1 MRVHCHCLETHQK
14 RASDPTTDGC
24 EPPCGCWEL
33 NSGLLEEPPVVFLV
47 VCLVGWLVGFG
58 FWFFEIWDEA
68 AVMAE

>member
-1 MRVHCHCLETHQK
+1 V
-14 RASDPTTDGC
+14 G
-24 EPPCGCWEL
+24 
-33 NSGLLEEPPVVFLV
+33 F